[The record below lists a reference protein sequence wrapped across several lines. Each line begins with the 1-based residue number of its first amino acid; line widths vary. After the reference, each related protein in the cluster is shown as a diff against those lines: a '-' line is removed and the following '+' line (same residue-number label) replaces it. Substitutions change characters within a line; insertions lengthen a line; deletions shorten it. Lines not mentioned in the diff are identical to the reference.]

1 MILGMASNFASTQ
14 PRRLPQELCDLV
26 ISHVPEQD
34 LPQCTLVCKDWVRS
48 SSRRLLSDIAC
59 PLEPPVRRSK
69 VVENCFTEF
78 LATLSTSPRLQDA
91 IRTLRLGRNLQSA
104 PSLTNTPVPYVMCIS
119 ALISIIRLCPR
130 LDHLALADL
139 RLYPAPNTSESAPV
153 QFGSLNIL
161 SLTDC
166 SMRGRPEMRCI
177 LDLLLSFKRIETLQV
192 RLRACTASN
201 RNIAEKSTPLQ
212 RSVDLKSISWSVSN
226 YVSQPDIIS
235 LNLLNHLGAIADLHT
250 NISSVTAGV
259 VSQAIFAHLQHMNSL
274 ETLTYYVYSHRV
286 LPTCNLSSLRRLT
299 IHIECSTDWPC
310 IMQDL
315 AGISCHSKLEYVGIC
330 MADRC
335 HSLRGTAGTEETALS
350 WFQHK
355 LTAHNWEPLESLV
368 ERCPS
373 VKVELLLPCTYF
385 RSPRTRA
392 RTRTSAQ
399 IDQVDPNR
407 IVLAARELVVEHLS
421 ERVRRVMSIARHVP
435 PDY

>member
-1 MILGMASNFASTQ
+1 MASNFASTQ
-14 PRRLPQELCDLV
+14 HRRLPQELCDLV

-34 LPQCTLVCKDWVRS
+34 LPQCTLVCKNWVRS

-59 PLEPPVRRSK
+59 PLEPPVRRSQ

-78 LATLSTSPRLQDA
+78 LATLSTSSRLQDA
-91 IRTLRLGRNLQSA
+91 IRTLRLGRNLQRAS
-104 PSLTNTPVPYVMCIS
+104 SWTNTPVPYVICIS
-119 ALISIIRLCPR
+119 VLISIIGLCPR
-130 LDHLALADL
+130 LHHLALADL
-139 RLYPAPNTSESAPV
+139 RLYPASNTSESAPV
-153 QFGSLNIL
+153 QFGSLDIL

-177 LDLLLSFKRIETLQV
+177 LDLLLSFKRIETLRV
-192 RLRACTASN
+192 RLRACIGSPH
-201 RNIAEKSTPLQ
+201 NIIEKSTPLP
-212 RSVDLKSISWSVSN
+212 RFVELKNISWSISNSYHVSRPDM
-226 YVSQPDIIS
+226 VSLS
-235 LNLLNHLGAIADLHT
+235 LLNQLGTIADLRT
-250 NISSVTAGV
+250 NVSSVTAGA
-259 VSQAIFAHLQHMNSL
+259 VSQAIFAQLQPMNSL
-274 ETLTYYVYSHRV
+274 ETLTYYVYPDRV
-286 LPTCNLSSLRRLT
+286 SPACNLSSLRRLT
-299 IHIECSTDWPC
+299 IHIEYSTDWSC

-335 HSLRGTAGTEETALS
+335 HSLRGTAGTEEAALS
-350 WFQHK
+350 YFQHK
-355 LTAHNWEPLESLV
+355 LTAHDWEPLESLV

-385 RSPRTRA
+385 RSPRTRT

-407 IVLAARELVVEHLS
+407 IVLAAREIVVEHLS
-421 ERVRRVMSIARHVP
+421 ERVRCVVSVARHVP